1 MKKATSI
8 GFVFVIMIV
17 LISACNLPRSGSQP
31 TTDPNVV
38 FTAAALTV
46 QAKLEENTPI
56 PAVPTTAEQEPPTQL
71 PPTEPPPTLPTATA
85 QPSPTKTSVPCD
97 AAKFVSDVTIPDGT
111 VFAPN
116 AAFTKT
122 WRIKNEG
129 TCTWNT
135 SYAVVFD
142 SGASMSAPASFALP
156 SEVAPGQSIDISVDL
171 KAPAASDTYKGN
183 WMLRNASGVIFG
195 LGDENK
201 AFWVQIKVQE
211 ATTQPF
217 AVTGASF
224 EMIPNTYTAVCPANI
239 VLRGKIKTNGAGT
252 VTYTYQ
258 RDDGFISP
266 PMTKNFDAAGE
277 LNLVDYVM
285 PIGGAPGFAWA
296 GNVWIW
302 INEPNHQSFDKKVF
316 TINCLAP

>member
-1 MKKATSI
+1 MKKIVSI
-8 GFVFVIMIV
+8 GFVFLLLFV
-17 LISACNLPRSGSQP
+17 LLSACNLPRSGSQP

-56 PAVPTTAEQEPPTQL
+56 PALPTTAPQEQPTQQL
-71 PPTEPPPTLPTATA
+71 PTEQPPAAATATSL
-85 QPSPTKTSVPCD
+85 PSPTKTSVPCD
-97 AAKFVSDVTIPDGT
+97 VAKFVSDVSIPDDT
-111 VFAPN
+111 VFAPE
-116 AAFTKT
+116 ASFTKT

-142 SGASMSAPASFALP
+142 SGASMGGPASFAIP
-156 SEVAPGQSIDISVDL
+156 SDVAPGQSIDISVDL
-171 KAPAASDTYKGN
+171 KAPASADTYKGN

-201 AFWVQIKVQE
+201 PFWVQIKVQE
-211 ATTQPF
+211 PTSVPF
-217 AVTGASF
+217 AVTSASF
-224 EMIPNTYTAVCPANI
+224 DMIPNTFTGVCPANI
-239 VLRGKIKTNGAGT
+239 VLRGKIKTNGAGS
-252 VTYTYQ
+252 VTYTY
-258 RDDGFISP
+258 RREDGFISP
-266 PMTKNFDAAGE
+266 PMTKNFDSAGE

-285 PIGGAPGFAWA
+285 PVGGAAGFAWA

-302 INEPNHQSFDKKVF
+302 IDEPNHQSFDKQLF

>member
-1 MKKATSI
+1 MKKTISI
-8 GFVFVIMIV
+8 GFIFVITIV
-17 LISACNLPRSGSQP
+17 LLSACNLPRSGSQA

-56 PAVPTTAEQEPPTQL
+56 PAVPTTAQQEQPTQQL
-71 PPTEPPPTLPTATA
+71 PTEQPPIVSTATPL
-85 QPSPTKTSVPCD
+85 PSPTKTSVPCD
-97 AAKFVSDVTIPDGT
+97 VGKFVSDVTIPDDT

-116 AAFTKT
+116 ATFTKT

-142 SGASMSAPASFALP
+142 NGASMGGPASFALP

-171 KAPAASDTYKGN
+171 KAPATSDTYKGN
-183 WMLRNASGVIFG
+183 WMLRNSSGVIFG
-195 LGDENK
+195 LGDDNK

-217 AVTGASF
+217 AVTSASF
-224 EMIPNTYTAVCPANI
+224 NIIPNTYSGVCPFPI
-239 VLRGKIKTNGAGT
+239 TLTGKIKTNGAGS
-252 VTYTYQ
+252 VTYTYR

-266 PMTKNFDAAGE
+266 PMTKNFDSAGE
-277 LNLVDYVM
+277 LNLVDYTM
-285 PIGGAPGFAWA
+285 PMGAGPGFTWS

-302 INEPNHQSFDKKVF
+302 IDEPNHQYFDKKVF